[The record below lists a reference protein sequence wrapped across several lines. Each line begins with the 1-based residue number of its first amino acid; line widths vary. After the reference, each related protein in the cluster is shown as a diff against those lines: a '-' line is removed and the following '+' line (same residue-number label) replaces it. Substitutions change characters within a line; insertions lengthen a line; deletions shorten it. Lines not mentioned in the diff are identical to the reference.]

1 MRIIIILII
10 LLISSSALAYPS
22 IRNLFTQSQV
32 NLIRNSADHHSTL
45 KIYDSLSTDD
55 NSNIDNILSFETIKL
70 REGKIFTINNPV
82 NILGRDK
89 TYTNFIYFPSKPTIE
104 TTREPNLAII
114 EFNQPYNSVYS
125 SIETNDVT
133 LKFNS
138 TATFSGTT
146 EFSFNLGKNNY
157 SQLII
162 NGPQNTLDFSNSSAV
177 FLIKVLPTANIDLSN
192 LRTIFLIKILP
203 TADASHNYILLKAE
217 NGATIKAPGVEN
229 IIYDITNNSGKPIV
243 KWDFDKS
250 TYTLYPTIQV
260 DQLLTYIQTAG
271 GNKDDLAIAQAL
283 ATDANPTDQA
293 RIVQGRIANLT
304 NPREALSLIQQLKD
318 SEDEIEISTIT
329 SVQAAQNEFSNRLN
343 FFLNSSDF
351 VRMLFVENSGYHAET
366 GIASGESE
374 PKHGVWISPFVGKVN
389 QKTSGS
395 NPGYK
400 SELYGFSG
408 GWDTKLSEEIIVGLG
423 YSYMHNDLNH
433 NKDKLASG
441 AKVSTN
447 LFSLYGIFDTHTNW
461 AFQGV
466 FSYGLNR
473 IETHNLREL
482 ALDMVTPAKSKY
494 TARSYNIEVIG
505 GPRFNVSNLVIYPQ
519 AGLRYDGTSSPAHQE
534 TSTNS
539 EQTLFTSKNSS
550 SKLEGIAG
558 TQLVMLH
565 HINNITIKPE
575 ISAYVNFEVMRKGRN
590 GYVRINGL
598 STTLPIKDTNSKK
611 PWYSLGTGVTLE
623 NKNTEFSTFYEAQ
636 IDHGYLGHQLS
647 ASARLNF

>member
-162 NGPQNTLDFSNSSAV
+162 NGPQNTLDLSNSS
-177 FLIKVLPTANIDLSN
+177 LE
-192 LRTIFLIKILP
+192 FLIKILP

-229 IIYDITNNSGKPIV
+229 IIYDITNNSGKAIV

-395 NPGYK
+395 NPGYE

-423 YSYMHNDLNH
+423 YS
-433 NKDKLASG
+433 
-441 AKVSTN
+441 
-447 LFSLYGIFDTHTNW
+447 
-461 AFQGV
+461 
-466 FSYGLNR
+466 
-473 IETHNLREL
+473 
-482 ALDMVTPAKSKY
+482 
-494 TARSYNIEVIG
+494 
-505 GPRFNVSNLVIYPQ
+505 
-519 AGLRYDGTSSPAHQE
+519 
-534 TSTNS
+534 
-539 EQTLFTSKNSS
+539 
-550 SKLEGIAG
+550 
-558 TQLVMLH
+558 
-565 HINNITIKPE
+565 
-575 ISAYVNFEVMRKGRN
+575 
-590 GYVRINGL
+590 
-598 STTLPIKDTNSKK
+598 
-611 PWYSLGTGVTLE
+611 
-623 NKNTEFSTFYEAQ
+623 
-636 IDHGYLGHQLS
+636 
-647 ASARLNF
+647 